1 MMNMVASMLI
11 MMCPLSTGVI
21 MMAIMVMMV
30 MIMIMLFSLARDD
43 DILIFQ

>member
-11 MMCPLSTGVI
+11 MMGPVSTGVI

-30 MIMIMLFSLARDD
+30 MILIKLFSWARDD
-43 DILIFQ
+43 GILTFQ